1 MSGMKI
7 IGRIIGALLLI
18 AVVAVVSLLFLPA
31 DRIARL
37 AAEQIKAQTGRD
49 VSITGDVSITIW
61 PVLGVSAGEI
71 EVGNADWARQGSM
84 LNAQCSMRARPQ
96 SVLMHWLC

>member
-1 MSGMKI
+1 MKI

-37 AAEQIKAQTGRD
+37 AAEQIKAQTGRE
-49 VSITGDVSITIW
+49 VSITGDVSMTLW
-61 PVLGVSAGEI
+61 PVLGVSAGSYCIKYDRSLPNSFLGPE
-71 EVGNADWARQGSM
+71 R
-84 LNAQCSMRARPQ
+84 CK
-96 SVLMHWLC
+96 

>member
-1 MSGMKI
+1 MRMSGMKI
-7 IGRIIGALLLI
+7 IGRIIWALLLT
-18 AVVAVVSLLFLPA
+18 VVVTVVLLLFLPA

-37 AAEQIKAQTGRD
+37 AAEQIQAQTGRD
-49 VSITGDVSITIW
+49 VSITGDVSMTLW

-84 LNAQCSMRARPQ
+84 LTARNAAIGIDAMACY
-96 SVLMHWLC
+96 